1 MTHQGK
7 VPITLILCNPRGRK
21 PLIPC
26 ITCYYNCF
34 AWETSKRDH
43 ELHIEQ
49 VRMVTLLG
57 GQLIGGRAAAEQI
70 RGKPWCGMTVL
81 LWYLGSK
88 SAVWVE
94 TLWHI
99 CGGAQDRLHDRCR
112 KGNCHAHKK
121 SGLAVVPGWEL
132 WCSWW
137 NMRMLRD
144 AYGTAGDTWRGLCQS
159 WSFCMRRNG
168 SDLGHLGDTYKAICE
183 SEIIITV
190 SL

>member
-1 MTHQGK
+1 MHQTFYIKYITYLYIQIIEAIRCLEQSTRVNSEICFSVQPLVLGRKILIRKKTRLISLSSVTHQGK

-70 RGKPWCGMTVL
+70 RGKP
-81 LWYLGSK
+81 
-88 SAVWVE
+88 
-94 TLWHI
+94 
-99 CGGAQDRLHDRCR
+99 
-112 KGNCHAHKK
+112 
-121 SGLAVVPGWEL
+121 
-132 WCSWW
+132 
-137 NMRMLRD
+137 
-144 AYGTAGDTWRGLCQS
+144 
-159 WSFCMRRNG
+159 
-168 SDLGHLGDTYKAICE
+168 
-183 SEIIITV
+183 
-190 SL
+190 